1 VNHWFTAPDAP
12 IVRTFVKRFDPLHWT
27 VDFPLGTVASAVT
40 SPDGHGIAVTCEF
53 LRTGDLV
60 GLIFESSDS
69 HAHPAH
75 ARETARDYSHTVLS
89 FHWQSTGVM
98 PLDQVNGPTLTIE
111 GRDESGSPKSWYVRL
126 WNYAQGT
133 GEDAQITLNFDALQA
148 GYSLPADADPV
159 YAGDIDRMFISIIP
173 PDYQPG
179 VQTVRGAPAKA
190 NVTLSG
196 IICDGANSVLA
207 INDAVVPEHTLRIA
221 TGYDDLYDLPPE
233 RVIDAIERLG
243 HRGIINHYIGMSHY
257 FALGADGLLDS
268 SRTLNDA
275 ALAWHQEFARAAAA
289 RGFEVIWSISYEI
302 LDMFCPDAWKQRAF
316 DGPQALTAWDPPSTL
331 VSPANNDAI
340 AFLGSVAAQFAQIAA
355 GAGLQPMVQI
365 GEPWW
370 WVTSAGGL
378 CLYDDA
384 AKAAFGGNPVEIADV
399 RAPMTAEQI
408 GLLDQAGNV
417 LAQST
422 AAISQAVKAAV
433 PMTQLLLLVYLPTV
447 LDPAAPELQRADL
460 PTGWV
465 SPAFDVL
472 QVEDYDWITGGQ
484 TSVRSTAYAAVNAR
498 LRYPADQQHY
508 FSGYV
513 PDATKRASWSDIIS
527 AAMDAQGRGI
537 AEVFLWA
544 LPQVL
549 RDGLTLFG
557 ETSVTEFDDVNFPIE
572 IGAEASV
579 APGFSTNV
587 VTSASGYEYRNVN
600 WQQARLRFDAGPG
613 VRGDAEVET
622 LLGFFR
628 ARRGAAIGFRF
639 RDPYDF
645 SSNGMTSTP
654 AATDQVIGTGD
665 GAVTT
670 FPLIKTYGT
679 GEQRRITRPV
689 AGSVSVAVAGVEQST
704 GWSLEPLG
712 QIVFASPPAAGMTIT
727 AGYLFD
733 VPVRFA
739 EDKLEVHRA
748 SFLAGEAPSVPLIE
762 IRED

>member
-1 VNHWFTAPDAP
+1 MNLWFTAPDAP
-12 IVRTFVKRFDPLHWT
+12 IVQTFVKRFDPLHWT
-27 VDFPLGTVASAVT
+27 VDFPLGTVASAVNT
-40 SPDGHGIAVTCEF
+40 ADGHGLQITAEF
-53 LRTGDLV
+53 LRVGDLV
-60 GLIFESSDS
+60 GLIFESADS

-75 ARETARDYSHTVLS
+75 ARETVRDYSHATLS
-89 FHWQSTGVM
+89 FRWQSTGVM
-98 PLDQVNGPTLTIE
+98 LLDQVNGPTLTIE
-111 GRDESGSPKSWYVRL
+111 GRDQSGNAKSWYVRL

-133 GEDAQITLNFDALQA
+133 SEDAQITLDFDSLDG
-148 GYSLPADADPV
+148 GYSLPGDADPV
-159 YAGDIDRMFISIIP
+159 YPGDIDRMFISIIP
-173 PDYQPG
+173 PDYEPG
-179 VQTVRGAPAKA
+179 VETVRPAPAKA
-190 NVTLSG
+190 SVTISG
-196 IICDGANSVLA
+196 IVCDGANSVLA
-207 INDAVVPEHTLRIA
+207 IKDAVVPEHSLRIA
-221 TGYDDLYDLPPE
+221 TGYDDLYNLPPE
-233 RVIDAIERLG
+233 RIVQAIERLG
-243 HRGIINHYIGMSHY
+243 HRGIINHYVGMSHY
-257 FALGADGLLDS
+257 FALGGDGLLDPG
-268 SRTLNDA
+268 RTLNDA
-275 ALAWHQEFARAAAA
+275 ALAWHEDFARAAAA

-316 DGPQALTAWDPPSTL
+316 DGSQALTAWNPPSTL
-331 VSPANNDAI
+331 VSPADGDAM
-340 AFLGSVAAQFAQIAA
+340 AYLGRVAAELAQIAVS
-355 GAGLQPMVQI
+355 AGLQPMIQV

-370 WVTSAGGL
+370 WVTPSGGL

-384 AKAAFGGNPVEIADV
+384 AKMAFGGNPVEIADV
-399 RAPMTAEQI
+399 RSPMSPEQMA
-408 GLLDQAGNV
+408 LLDHAGSL

-422 AAISQAVKAAV
+422 AAISQAVKAVTPSA
-433 PMTQLLLLVYLPTV
+433 TLLLLTYLPTV
-447 LDPAAPELQRADL
+447 LDPSAPELQRADL
-460 PTGWV
+460 PIGWAK
-465 SPAFDVL
+465 PAFDVL
-472 QVEDYDWITGGQ
+472 QIEDYDWVTGGQ
-484 TSVRSTAYAAVNAR
+484 TSVRMAAYAAVNSR
-498 LRYPADQQHY
+498 LGYSDDQQHY
-508 FSGYV
+508 FSGFV
-513 PDATKRASWSDIIS
+513 PDATKRTSWSDII
-527 AAMDAQGRGI
+527 AAAVDAQDRGV

-557 ETSVTEFDDVNFPIE
+557 ESSVTEFDDVSFPIE

-645 SSNGMTSTP
+645 SSNGMTGTP

-665 GAVTT
+665 GATTT
-670 FPLIKTYGT
+670 FPLMKAYGT

-689 AGSVSVAVAGVEQST
+689 AGSVSVAIAGAEQSA

-712 QIVFASPPAAGMTIT
+712 QIVFVLPPAAGATIT

-762 IRED
+762 IREG